1 MEHTIDC
8 AWKLPPKLADC
19 INSVEEVFSPLKTNF
34 YQGLVALKRV
44 YIQMNLLVLWWL
56 TSLIPQHTMT
66 TCGSRSPS
74 LLPPFGSS
82 QSSAPARC
90 FAIGCGITGEHT
102 LLICYGSMDHVQ
114 LYVHNTLPA
123 NRHLGKDLC
132 EVSSH
137 LSTVASNVANSKYS
151 LISKRQIKALAGI
164 MHSLYSRYRT
174 RSWY

>member
-1 MEHTIDC
+1 MKTATKTGRLYQLCWGSFQSTEN
-8 AWKLPPKLADC
+8 KLLSGTCSFEAGIHSNESPGTMVVNKI
-19 INSVEEVFSPLKTNF
+19 INTAYNDHMWLSKSLTVTSFWELTEFSPCRMFCN
-34 YQGLVALKRV
+34 R
-44 YIQMNLLVLWWL
+44 LWYNGG
-56 TSLIPQHTMT
+56 TYSLNMH
-66 TCGSRSPS
+66 
-74 LLPPFGSS
+74 
-82 QSSAPARC
+82 
-90 FAIGCGITGEHT
+90 
-102 LLICYGSMDHVQ
+102 GSMDHVQ